1 MRRRELQNESVI
13 SKLER
18 KFHVKKKGAAVDHE
32 EVRLRLVAAGAKL
45 ERKENR
51 TEQYRQNRLFEL
63 NQKRCSTN

>member
-1 MRRRELQNESVI
+1 MRRRELQNERVI

-63 NQKRCSTN
+63 NQKRLFN

>member
-45 ERKENR
+45 ER
-51 TEQYRQNRLFEL
+51 
-63 NQKRCSTN
+63 